1 MSVPIR
7 ATAGAAFRRTLP
19 DVMRMRVVY
28 DEKMRRQDCA
38 SWWEAHTSLLRRLL
52 AAQPAPGYK
61 GHKFHLAILALAEDM
76 VRYYKDELYLP
87 EHLKIQENHISRAL
101 SDFGPE
107 GHSFTF
113 HYKDTLVFI
122 YGWFPD
128 LSNTSTVKA
137 SEYENEWQRYLRQI
151 EALAQQEAELP
162 PVVEG
167 TPALLSPEIL
177 ETDMSKQQMARL
189 KRALVPWA
197 DSYHDMP
204 LQEMPKEVQD
214 LFAAI
219 AGAHGGDMDQAY
231 KAWHEACDIAG
242 KPTSELTYRM
252 R

>member
-38 SWWEAHTSLLRRLL
+38 SWWEAHTNLLRRLL
-52 AAQPAPGYK
+52 AAQPTAEYEK
-61 GHKFHLAILALAEDM
+61 HKFHLAILGLAEDM

-113 HYKDTLVFI
+113 HSKETLIFI

-128 LSNTSTVKA
+128 LLNALTVKA

-151 EALAQQEAELP
+151 EVLAEQDAVLP

-177 ETDMSKQQMARL
+177 ETDMSKRQMARL

-197 DSYHDMP
+197 DTYYDAP
-204 LQEMPKEVQD
+204 FQEMPKEVQD

-231 KAWHEACDIAG
+231 EAWHEACGIAG
-242 KPTSELTYRM
+242 KSACGLTYSM